1 MTTPKPG
8 CISECE
14 WVDTNPQYYR
24 NAEHQE
30 LVKANIRLRYRA
42 QKLVSKIDHAVKDIV
57 KD

>member
-14 WVDTNPQYYR
+14 WVDNNPQHYR

-30 LVKANIRLRYRA
+30 LVKTNIRLRYRT
-42 QKLVSKIDHAVKDIV
+42 QRLINKIDRVLKDIV